1 MFRIKKIFEN
11 LTLAIYRIEG
21 KVTDESLLTWIQEL
35 NTLNQFRDRKIILDL
50 CRAWS
55 ISPQALELL
64 KAQLS
69 NNIHD
74 VVLINPGMEVRNTLH
89 TAGLSARV
97 LE

>member
-21 KVTDESLLTWIQEL
+21 KVTDESLQVWMEEL
-35 NTLNQFRDRKIILDL
+35 NALNHQSDRKIILDL
-50 CRAWS
+50 SQAWS
-55 ISPQALELL
+55 ISTQAVALL
-64 KAQLS
+64 TAHIS
-69 NNIHD
+69 NNRHD
-74 VVLINPGMEVRNTLH
+74 IVITNPGMDVRNTLY